1 MNWGLTTR
9 FLQVWTP
16 INVLLLATG
25 FMGAWTVL
33 FLWRSLRRRFGA
45 LFSVSVFFS
54 PKGGCTEAVVREIK
68 KARKEVLV
76 LAYSFTSKAIALAL
90 VEAKK
95 RGVHIDIILDRSQE
109 KEAYSELPLI
119 EEHGLSP
126 HIDAHHAIAHN
137 KVMIIDKRTLIT
149 GSFNFTHQAEVEN
162 GENLLVIKGH
172 GELLGQYRENFHAH
186 KAHSQAPSQK
196 PVPQPVNKKAA

>member
-1 MNWGLTTR
+1 
-9 FLQVWTP
+9 VVHE
-16 INVLLLATG
+16 IN
-25 FMGAWTVL
+25 
-33 FLWRSLRRRFGA
+33 
-45 LFSVSVFFS
+45 
-54 PKGGCTEAVVREIK
+54 
-68 KARKEVLV
+68 KARKEILV

-95 RGVHIDIILDRSQE
+95 RGVHVDIVLDRSQE

-162 GENLLVIKGH
+162 GENLLVVKGH
-172 GELLGQYRENFHAH
+172 GELIGQYRENFHVH